1 MKKVLV
7 MWLAVIGVLFM
18 AGSAFSEDKLVVMDS
33 TGTNPVFSVQD
44 GSSIPNRILVVSG
57 GMPVMQNAGT
67 AGFDFRNTG
76 ATYGASISV
85 GTAGNP
91 NLYANWLGVTNAK
104 DDLTKVS
111 WGLRLDITHDN
122 FHVLRSPVGGGF
134 SDVFVINAN
143 GSITS
148 STGASLSSA
157 GKWLDSSS
165 RDYKDDV
172 EALRTEDAFD
182 ALKGL
187 NPVRFVYRADRSQ
200 RHVGFLAE
208 EVPELVATK
217 DRKGLSS
224 MDIVAVLTKVVQEQQ
239 ATAQKQQAVI
249 NTLMEKL
256 TQLETKMEGIQT
268 GGVPPSISQK

>member
-1 MKKVLV
+1 MKKLLIILLGVV
-7 MWLAVIGVLFM
+7 TVSGVIGM
-18 AGSAFSEDKLVVMDS
+18 QAFGEDKLVVMDS
-33 TGTNPVFSVQD
+33 TGTNPVFAVQD
-44 GSSIPNRILVVSG
+44 GSSVPNRVLVVSG

-91 NLYANWLGVTNAK
+91 NLYANWLGVTNKK

-122 FHVLRSPVGGGF
+122 FHVLRSAVGAGF

-143 GSITS
+143 GSISS
-148 STGASLSSA
+148 STGATLSAA
-157 GKWLDSSS
+157 GNWLDSSS
-165 RDYKDDV
+165 RQYKEDI
-172 EALRTEDAFD
+172 ETLRVEDAFD

-187 NPVRFVYRADRSQ
+187 NPVRFSYRSDRSE
-200 RHVGFLAE
+200 RHVGFVAE
-208 EVPELVATK
+208 DVPELVATR

-224 MDIVAVLTKVVQEQQ
+224 MDIVAVLTKVVQEQE
-239 ATAQKQQAVI
+239 ARAQKQEGVI
-249 NTLMEKL
+249 NSLKEKL
-256 TQLETKMEGIQT
+256 SQLESKLEGSGLLST
-268 GGVPPSISQK
+268 VP

>member
-143 GSITS
+143 GSISS

-249 NTLMEKL
+249 NTLMDKL